1 MERVKRKRKKKRP
14 VLKWSLIIL
23 GLLFLSAIAYGAIV
37 FQSLTSATNEMHEP
51 IDREVS
57 EKRMEEVRFEE
68 RDPFSVLLLGV
79 DEREGDSGRSDTMIV
94 MTVNPQTEE
103 TKLLSIPRDTYT
115 NIEGRGMDKINHAYA
130 FGGTELAMS
139 TVENMLDIPIDYYV
153 KVNMEGFKDIVDA
166 VDGVTVNNGLEF
178 EAGGYSYPLGEL
190 SLNGD
195 EALAYARMRYE
206 DPNGDFG
213 RQERQRQVIQ
223 GIIREGASVNS
234 LMNFQ
239 DIFQALGSNVKTN
252 LTFNQLVDIQSKYRS
267 AAGSVQQTTLDGGS
281 GQYINDIYYYV
292 VPDEK
297 IAEVQEQLKAE
308 LALSS
313 S

>member
-1 MERVKRKRKKKRP
+1 MERRKKKKKKKR
-14 VLKWSLIIL
+14 VLKWSLGIL
-23 GLLFLSAIAYGAIV
+23 GFVILAAGAYV
-37 FQSLTSATNEMHEP
+37 FFIYQSLTSATNQMHEP
-51 IDREVS
+51 IEREVS

-68 RDPFSVLLLGV
+68 QDPFSVLLLGV

-130 FGGTELAMS
+130 FGGVELSMV

-153 KVNMEGFKDIVDA
+153 RVNMEGFKDVVDA
-166 VDGVTVNNGLEF
+166 VDGVTVNNGFEF
-178 EAGGYSYPLGEL
+178 NSGGYSYPLGEIT
-190 SLNGD
+190 LNGD

-234 LMNFQ
+234 LVNFR
-239 DIFQALGSNVKTN
+239 DIFNALGSNVKTN
-252 LTFNQLVDIQSKYRS
+252 LSFDQLMEIQSKYRS
-267 AAGSVQQTTLDGGS
+267 AAGNVQQTTLDGGS

-292 VPDEK
+292 VPDER
-297 IAEVQEQLKAE
+297 IIEAQNQLKKE
-308 LALSS
+308 LALNPS
-313 S
+313 